1 MKFREVL
8 LTGLNARYP
17 LTVAGRV
24 AVGACEAGGAG
35 DTLADAVAHV
45 AGGGG
50 GEAVHHEAGAV
61 PHLNTVH
68 YSTVQFNTVQ
78 YSTVQFL
85 TAMSSSPT
93 QHSRSWLMQATE
105 LTIPSRTLGTV
116 PAHTRG
122 ETSSY
127 NIIII
132 LMLGI

>member
-24 AVGACEAGGAG
+24 AVGAGEAGGAG

-68 YSTVQFNTVQ
+68 YRTVQFNTVQ
-78 YSTVQFL
+78 YSTVQYS
-85 TAMSSSPT
+85 TAPWAQVT
-93 QHSRSWLMQATE
+93 QYVIHWSFCL
-105 LTIPSRTLGTV
+105 
-116 PAHTRG
+116 
-122 ETSSY
+122 
-127 NIIII
+127 
-132 LMLGI
+132 

>member
-24 AVGACEAGGAG
+24 AVGAGEAGGAG
-35 DTLADAVAHV
+35 DALADAVAHV

-68 YSTVQFNTVQ
+68 YSTVQFNTVHIQ
-78 YSTVQFL
+78 YSTVQY
-85 TAMSSSPT
+85 SCSPRCLARP
-93 QHSRSWLMQATE
+93 RST
-105 LTIPSRTLGTV
+105 PG
-116 PAHTRG
+116 PG
-122 ETSSY
+122 
-127 NIIII
+127 
-132 LMLGI
+132 

>member
-24 AVGACEAGGAG
+24 AVGAGEAGGAG
-35 DTLADAVAHV
+35 DALADAVAHV
-45 AGGGG
+45 AGRGG

-68 YSTVQFNTVQ
+68 YRTVQFNTVQ
-78 YSTVQFL
+78 YNTVQLL

>member
-24 AVGACEAGGAG
+24 AVGAGEAGGAG
-35 DTLADAVAHV
+35 DALADAVAHV

-68 YSTVQFNTVQ
+68 YRTVQFNTVQ
-78 YSTVQFL
+78 YSTVQY
-85 TAMSSSPT
+85 SCSPRCLARP
-93 QHSRSWLMQATE
+93 RST
-105 LTIPSRTLGTV
+105 PG
-116 PAHTRG
+116 PG
-122 ETSSY
+122 
-127 NIIII
+127 
-132 LMLGI
+132 

>member
-24 AVGACEAGGAG
+24 AVGAGEAGGAG

-45 AGGGG
+45 AGRGG

-68 YSTVQFNTVQ
+68 YRTVQFNTVQ
-78 YSTVQFL
+78 YSTVQLL

-105 LTIPSRTLGTV
+105 LTIPSLTLGTV